1 MIEQTRDDVYYYYDS
16 HPTEE
21 DLMGESRPHASLIHY
36 LVEVLTWL
44 FREQACAIYENFN
57 FFQTADEHEYPLAP
71 DIAVIKGV
79 TRGPIRSWR
88 VGVHGP
94 APDVIFEIASEKTWE
109 RDLAE
114 KPAAYSEMG
123 VQEYYAYD
131 PNEPSLYE
139 SRREGQQLFGWR
151 RDPSTGLLRRLSLQP
166 EGTLWSP
173 HLASFLVP
181 DGAYLRLYDRSR
193 LLRLTEAEAEAEARR
208 AAVRLAEAEAE
219 KARTFAEK
227 LRSLGIDPEQ
237 LI

>member
-1 MIEQTRDDVYYYYDS
+1 MIEQTRDNIDYYYDS

-44 FREQACAIYENFN
+44 FRNQACAIYENFN
-57 FFQTADEHEYPLAP
+57 FFQTPDEHEYPLAP
-71 DIAVIKGV
+71 DIALIKGI
-79 TRGPIRSWR
+79 TQGPIRSWR

-94 APDVIFEIASEKTWE
+94 APHVVFEVASEKTWG

-131 PNEPSLYE
+131 PYEPLLFE
-139 SRREGQQLFGWR
+139 SRREGQRLFGWQ
-151 RDPSTGLLRRLSLQP
+151 RDPSTGLLRALSLRP
-166 EGTLWSP
+166 DGTLWSP
-173 HLASFLVP
+173 HLGSFLVP
-181 DGAYLRLYDRSR
+181 DGAYLHLYDRSGR
-193 LLRLTEAEAEAEARR
+193 LLLTE
-208 AAVRLAEAEAE
+208 AEAEAE

-227 LRSLGIDPEQ
+227 LRSLGVDPEQ
-237 LI
+237 LL